1 MSRFLVNN
9 FCNCSNFEQ
18 NPSSYFVSI
27 FFFFQYV
34 RLFRI
39 GPFGSTV
46 HSALVVFLDDKDS
59 GDLILTHVYLLL
71 GLALPLWLFPVDYS
85 KADPTGEF
93 KTQEDCEKH

>member
-1 MSRFLVNN
+1 MNRIRLNILF
-9 FCNCSNFEQ
+9 
-18 NPSSYFVSI
+18 PS
-27 FFFFQYV
+27 FFFQYV

-39 GPFGSTV
+39 GPFGSSV

-59 GDLILTHVYLLL
+59 GALILTHVYLLL

-85 KADPTGEF
+85 KADPTGVF